1 MKTLVGAFNQEK
13 ALVGAFSAIVKTG
26 CGTDGALHST
36 NFYRWGTCCIVST
49 LHYRQVVETCCLLR
63 PGRRC
68 MAPSAWRHQHLLV
81 SVWPPV
87 SGHQSKKK
95 GCAIVPHCLRVQL
108 QCSATVPKPR
118 RCLGGGYRRRDEA
131 QLQLEGWDGSGV
143 SAAPACLTLPRMVLN
158 PFCSTLVPIPIGNHS

>member
-1 MKTLVGAFNQEK
+1 MEHYTQH
-13 ALVGAFSAIVKTG
+13 
-26 CGTDGALHST
+26 CD
-36 NFYRWGTCCIVST
+36 FYRWGTCCIVST

-118 RCLGGGYRRRDEA
+118 QCLGGGYRRRDEP

-143 SAAPACLTLPRMVLN
+143 SAAPACLTLIRMVLYYTLFV
-158 PFCSTLVPIPIGNHS
+158 PLLSLFLLASTHRRQSANIWRQATRGEN